1 MQATQR
7 RGIKFGQQHRGERC
21 AIESNKVVPAALFN
35 ATEKLSEPA
44 GFPNLLSF
52 EANDSLYAPRQA
64 SRLGQ
69 TQPAKFVFMPYRN
82 TLQVAAQADA
92 LLIDEGWQ
100 RPAAESETL
109 VAAPPPGA
117 RNRSSNWFPASDTTV
132 RRKRSRPY
140 SAGPS
145 SWPTSRSYRSPAGAT
160 RDLRVRRS
168 SSGRWS
174 ANSRPAWP
182 PVADLA
188 VLREEVTAT
197 SAVTSSIR
205 ICAVVVAL
213 KRERR
218 SRDDARPAACSARTL
233 TV

>member
-92 LLIDEGWQ
+92 CSSSEV
-100 RPAAESETL
+100 AAAGCESETWL
-109 VAAPPPGA
+109 RCRPSG
-117 RNRSSNWFPASDTTV
+117 RENRSSNWFPASGQRTAVSQLAYSVGTV
-132 RRKRSRPY
+132 PGPGSRVPK
-140 SAGPS
+140 
-145 SWPTSRSYRSPAGAT
+145 PAGAT
-160 RDLRVRRS
+160 RDLRV
-168 SSGRWS
+168 
-174 ANSRPAWP
+174 
-182 PVADLA
+182 LA
-188 VLREEVTAT
+188 F
-197 SAVTSSIR
+197 
-205 ICAVVVAL
+205 VAL
-213 KRERR
+213 ARGHAGRAGRR
-218 SRDDARPAACSARTL
+218 G
-233 TV
+233 